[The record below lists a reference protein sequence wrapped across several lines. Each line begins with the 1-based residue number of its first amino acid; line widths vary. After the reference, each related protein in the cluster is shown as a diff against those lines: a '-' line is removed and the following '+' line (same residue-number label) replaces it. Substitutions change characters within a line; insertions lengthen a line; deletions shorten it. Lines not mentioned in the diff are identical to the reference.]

1 VTGLVVAAFQPSP
14 IGNLIR
20 DIAIIIPTYIAFM
33 LTRRLRDRAVVP
45 QSVALFCI
53 FLAVLVVLGMAT
65 GSSTNPLVGLIGAK
79 VWLMYMPLLVIGSA
93 ALETRDDLERLL
105 RTVVVTAWIPL
116 VVGILMWG
124 GAITY
129 DFQKTVEFL
138 YGDFARN
145 ATQGFVALKVGET
158 TFYRIPSTFQ
168 FVSQY
173 SAFCQF
179 ILFPTIMLI
188 RSDRNRR
195 WQIFG
200 YVSLALAIFAALT
213 CGSRGAFLFLP
224 LIFLMLAALRI
235 GMRGKPSLAMAFVL
249 ILAVSSAMAYFDKSA
264 ILENLVEMTQVNGQ
278 QIVVGGLDFAMETG
292 GVFGAGVGTA
302 TIAARYVLDP
312 DQANILFSTAIE
324 NYYAKAWLEL
334 GLLGF
339 VAVVGLFIS
348 IIVAGLRNLPK
359 IRDPRLR
366 DAAIA
371 VVGMT
376 MFIAFVSTR
385 GWALDQDP
393 FAYYYYLF
401 VGFMFK
407 LPTLANQPV
416 TAGRSVGRVGMT
428 GRGPHPVP
436 VSGVRPTVR

>member
-1 VTGLVVAAFQPSP
+1 
-14 IGNLIR
+14 
-20 DIAIIIPTYIAFM
+20 
-33 LTRRLRDRAVVP
+33 
-45 QSVALFCI
+45 
-53 FLAVLVVLGMAT
+53 VLGMVT
-65 GSSTNPLVGLIGAK
+65 GNTINPAVGLIGAK
-79 VWLMYMPLLVIGSA
+79 VWLMYLPLLVIGSA
-93 ALETRDDLERLL
+93 ALETRDDLERML

-129 DFQKTVEFL
+129 DFRKSVEFL

-173 SAFCQF
+173 AAFCQF

-195 WQIFG
+195 WRTFG

-213 CGSRGAFLFLP
+213 SGARAAFLFLP

-249 ILAVSSAMAYFDKSA
+249 ILAMGAASAYFDKSA
-264 ILENLVEMTQVNGQ
+264 IFDNLVEMTEINGRN
-278 QIVVGGLDFAMETG
+278 IVVGGLDFAIETG
-292 GVFGAGVGTA
+292 GLFGAGVGTA
-302 TIAARYVLDP
+302 TIAARYVLAP

-334 GLLGF
+334 GFLGF
-339 VAVVGLFIS
+339 ATVIALFIS
-348 IIVAGLRNLPK
+348 IIVAGLRNLPR
-359 IRDPRLR
+359 IRDPKLR

-376 MFIAFVSTR
+376 LFVAFASTR
-385 GWALDQDP
+385 GWMLDQDP

-401 VGFMFK
+401 AGFMFK
-407 LPTLANQPV
+407 LPALANQPV
-416 TAGRSVGRVGMT
+416 AAGRPVHRVGMP
-428 GRGPHPVP
+428 GHRAPPVP